1 MPDNALKSVL
11 LPVFGL
17 PINATRAGG
26 VLAERI
32 EGEGTVTSLDSVH
45 QVAAT
50 CSSATVAVAR
60 GSDHAASFVTEMHAA
75 SATRMEI
82 ETLWTRY

>member
-1 MPDNALKSVL
+1 MPDKALKSVL

-17 PINATRAGG
+17 PINATRAGR

-32 EGEGTVTSLDSVH
+32 AGEGIVTALDSVH

-50 CSSATVAVAR
+50 CSSAADAVTA

-75 SATRMEI
+75 SATRIEI
-82 ETLWTRY
+82 ETL